1 MTEPDRRPVTLWD
14 DLTAGTTRALH
25 TWAGRRYDSTPWADV
40 VRDAERM
47 TAGLRRAGV
56 TPGARVATILT
67 NSPASVRGILATWLA
82 GGCLASFPLPAR
94 GLLPEEYAQQLRTL
108 CGHLDPAAMFLDEA
122 VLGLLP
128 EDLRA
133 TANARSWESVAGSG
147 AVEPSP
153 PGDDDIAFVQ
163 YSSGSTALPKG
174 SMLTP
179 RAIAAQLRIITGMI
193 GLERGRDVC
202 VSWLPLSHDMG
213 IFGCLL
219 APWVNDMELWLSTP
233 ERFTMAP
240 GSWLGDAA
248 EVGATATCGTNTAL
262 ALAARR
268 LGTRGLPTPL
278 RLRTMILGAERIEW
292 ATLHTALAALAGSGL
307 TAEVFMPAYGLAEA
321 TLAVTAT
328 PLAEA
333 PRYLAVDG
341 VALADSEVR
350 EVADDDPVATRIVSA
365 GVPCAG
371 VELTGGSPGAV
382 TEIGVRSPS
391 LAAGYLGDPARTA
404 ERFPAGG
411 FRTGD
416 LGFVRDGHLYPVG
429 RVDDIL
435 SVGGRKVYAREI
447 EAAVDALDGVRR
459 GCSALVS
466 THDGRRQQL
475 TLLVEARSAGADLT
489 ELADRAALLAMGKAG
504 VAIDRLMVLPQGTVP
519 KTPSGKI
526 QRYRCREMLAADR
539 FESVQTI
546 ELSR

>member
-147 AVEPSP
+147 AVEPGP

-163 YSSGSTALPKG
+163 YSSGCTALPKG

-382 TEIGVRSPS
+382 TEIEVRSPS
-391 LAAGYLGDPARTA
+391 LADGYLGDPARTA

-435 SVGGRKVYAREI
+435 SVGGRKVYARR
-447 EAAVDALDGVRR
+447 DR
-459 GCSALVS
+459 GG
-466 THDGRRQQL
+466 GRRAGRGPAR
-475 TLLVEARSAGADLT
+475 LLGPGQHARRPPAAAHPAGRGALGRRRP
-489 ELADRAALLAMGKAG
+489 DRAGRPGRVRWPWARPGW
-504 VAIDRLMVLPQGTVP
+504 
-519 KTPSGKI
+519 PSTG
-526 QRYRCREMLAADR
+526 
-539 FESVQTI
+539 
-546 ELSR
+546 